1 MFIAGELLTIFVMKT
16 MVSYHLFLLCMLL
29 PVFGNDQLVLVTG
42 NIIDEK
48 TQNALQ
54 NVSILESNSGIGTIT
69 NINGFFSLMLNKGNA
84 EIVVSHDGFKDFSK
98 KLVLKADTAL
108 TVSLV
113 PLLNLKSKTK
123 DADHQKTAEKIEKE
137 KN

>member
-1 MFIAGELLTIFVMKT
+1 MKT
-16 MVSYHLFLLCMLL
+16 IVSYHLFLLCMFL

-42 NIIDEK
+42 NIINEK
-48 TQNALQ
+48 TGNALQ

-84 EIVVSHDGFKDFSK
+84 EIIVSHEGYKDFSK

-108 TVSLV
+108 TISLV

-123 DADHQKTAEKIEKE
+123 ESDHQKTAEKIEKE

>member
-1 MFIAGELLTIFVMKT
+1 
-16 MVSYHLFLLCMLL
+16 MLL

-69 NINGFFSLMLNKGNA
+69 NINGYFSLMLNKGNA
-84 EIVVSHDGFKDFSK
+84 EIVVSHEGFKDFSK
-98 KLVLKADTAL
+98 KLVLKADTSL
-108 TVSLV
+108 TISLV
-113 PLLNLKSKTK
+113 PLLNLKSKIK
-123 DADHQKTAEKIEKE
+123 DSDHQKTAEKIEKE
-137 KN
+137 NN